1 MASLGRAEL
10 AGFPG
15 LVPRAEGGGNVLGEL
30 RAGGGVDGIGEGK
43 LFNEYERAFGAKPR
57 NRPSESRRIHAGP
70 VCRSD
75 RRAYRQLHVPAGANF
90 ECHINLS
97 ELGKILLCE
106 VLNFGGGRL
115 LLDNTL
121 LDGLCRGLAFLATLL
136 GMAEKT
142 SAL

>member
-1 MASLGRAEL
+1 MYLG
-10 AGFPG
+10 
-15 LVPRAEGGGNVLGEL
+15 
-30 RAGGGVDGIGEGK
+30 
-43 LFNEYERAFGAKPR
+43 
-57 NRPSESRRIHAGP
+57 SCGP
-70 VCRSD
+70 VVVLTASGKGNSLTNTREHLAQNREIVLQNLVESMRD
-75 RRAYRQLHVPAGANF
+75 QFVVQIGGHIANIHVPAGANF

-136 GMAEKT
+136 GMTEKT